1 MAATVVVGVV
11 LLAAVGAVIVK
22 RRCPTGARGVSKASN
37 KLESTQPGRQG
48 SRRGEFRSVSAICHH
63 CLEVHPVR
71 GYDVLRVR
79 IHSTRTTQPGAR
91 LRVLFNPSLPHTE
104 TRCP

>member
-11 LLAAVGAVIVK
+11 LLAAGGAVIVK

-79 IHSTRTTQPGAR
+79 IHSMPDGEFQVG
-91 LRVLFNPSLPHTE
+91 VL
-104 TRCP
+104 